1 MMKINELKDGSRG
14 RFTFLLSSL
23 TKGVTSKGATYLS
36 CVLQDKTGSMDAK
49 YWSPSSEEV
58 KMLKPGMVLEVD
70 GEVLNYNKQLQM
82 KINAVKVIDRSQI
95 DLNDFIKEGDI
106 PRSELKKKI
115 TGIIDSFENQTLK
128 TLILKVMEHYEL
140 DFYNYPA
147 AAKIHHDFVGGLA
160 THVWGMIRLSLAI
173 CECYPSLNKELL
185 ITGVILHDIGKCVEL
200 SGPVITEYTVEGRL
214 LGHISIMQAIVAEI
228 AHENGLEGEEIMLVR
243 HMILSHH
250 GEYEYGSPV
259 LPMIP
264 EAEILHYIDNIDAR
278 MNVITKAY
286 EGVNEGEFTSR
297 QFALEN
303 RSFYKSHLK

>member
-1 MMKINELKDGSRG
+1 MIKLNEIQDGTKGKFIALISN
-14 RFTFLLSSL
+14 L
-23 TKGVTSKGATYLS
+23 TKGVTNKGATYLS
-36 CVLQDKTGSMDAK
+36 LVLQDKSGNVDAK
-49 YWSPSSEEV
+49 YWSPTPEQVSSI
-58 KMLKPGMVLEVD
+58 KAGMIVEIE
-70 GEVLNYNKQLQM
+70 GEILSYNKQLQM
-82 KINAVKVIDRSQI
+82 KVNSLKVIDRSSV

-106 PRSELKKKI
+106 PRAELKKNI
-115 TGIIDSFENQTLK
+115 RAVIQSFENKTLQ

-160 THVWGMIRLSLAI
+160 THVWGMMKLANSI
-173 CECYPSLNKELL
+173 CDCYPMLDRELL
-185 ITGVILHDIGKCVEL
+185 LTGVLLHDIGKCIEL
-200 SGPVITEYTVEGRL
+200 SGPVITEYTIEGKL

-228 AHENGLEGEEIMLVR
+228 AKENNLQDEEVLLVR

-278 MNVITKAY
+278 MNVLTKAY
-286 EGVNEGEFTSR
+286 EGVEKGDFTPR
-297 QFALEN
+297 LFALEN
-303 RSFYKSHLK
+303 RAFYKAKNK

>member
-1 MMKINELKDGSRG
+1 MMKINELVDGTRG
-14 RFTFLLSSL
+14 KFCALISSL
-23 TKGVTSKGATYLS
+23 NKGVTAKGATYLS
-36 CVLQDKTGSMDAK
+36 FVLQDKTGNIDAK
-49 YWSPSSEEV
+49 FWSPSADEV
-58 KMLKPGMVLEVD
+58 ATLKAGMVVEID
-70 GEVLNYNKQLQM
+70 GEVLSYNKQLQM
-82 KINAVKVIDRSQI
+82 KINGVKVIDRSTI

-106 PRSELKKKI
+106 PRSQLKANI
-115 TGIIDSFENQTLK
+115 TEVINSFENQKLK

-160 THVWGMIRLSLAI
+160 THVWGMMKLAMSI

-185 ITGVILHDIGKCVEL
+185 LTGVILHDIGKCVEL
-200 SGPVITEYTVEGRL
+200 SGPVITEYTVEGKL
-214 LGHISIMQAIVAEI
+214 LGHISIMQAIVAQV
-228 AHENGLEGEEIMLVR
+228 AKENGIEGEEVILVR

-250 GEYEYGSPV
+250 GEYEYGSPI

-278 MNVITKAY
+278 MNVLAKAY
-286 EGVNEGEFTSR
+286 DGVKEGEFTSR

-303 RSFYKSHLK
+303 RAFYKSKL

>member
-1 MMKINELKDGSRG
+1 MMKMNELVDGTRG
-14 RFTFLLSSL
+14 KFRALISSL
-23 TKGVTSKGATYLS
+23 NKGVTAKGATYLS
-36 CVLQDKTGSMDAK
+36 FVLQDKTGSIDAK
-49 YWSPSSEEV
+49 YWSPSTDEV
-58 KMLKPGMVLEVD
+58 ANLKAGMVIEFD
-70 GEVLNYNKQLQM
+70 GEVLSYNKQLQM
-82 KINAVKVIDRSQI
+82 KINGVKIIDRSTI

-106 PRSELKKKI
+106 PRSQLKANI
-115 TGIIDSFENQTLK
+115 TEVINSFENIKLK

-160 THVWGMIRLSLAI
+160 THVWGMMKLAMSI

-185 ITGVILHDIGKCVEL
+185 LTGVILHDIGKCIEL
-200 SGPVITEYTVEGRL
+200 SGPVITEYTVEGKL
-214 LGHISIMQAIVAEI
+214 LGHISIMQAIVAQVAKDNNI
-228 AHENGLEGEEIMLVR
+228 EGEEVILVR

-250 GEYEYGSPV
+250 GEYEYGSPI

-278 MNVITKAY
+278 MNVLAKAY
-286 EGVNEGEFTSR
+286 DGVKEGEFTSR

-303 RSFYKSHLK
+303 RAFYKSKLK

>member
-1 MMKINELKDGSRG
+1 MKKINELTDGMRG
-14 RFTFLLSSL
+14 KFLVLLNSL

-36 CVLQDKTGSMDAK
+36 CVLQDKTGSIDAK
-49 YWSPSSEEV
+49 YWSPTPEQIAH
-58 KMLKPGMVLEVD
+58 LKPGMILEVD

-82 KINAVKVIDRSQI
+82 KINNVIVIDRSSV

-106 PRSELKKKI
+106 PRGELKKRI
-115 TGIIDSFENQTLK
+115 SEVIDAFENKTLK
-128 TLILKVMEHYEL
+128 TLILKVMEHFEL

-160 THVWGMIRLSLAI
+160 THVWGMIRLAVSI

-185 ITGVILHDIGKCVEL
+185 LTGVILHDIGKCVEL
-200 SGPVITEYTVEGRL
+200 SGPVITEYTVEGKL
-214 LGHISIMQAIVAEI
+214 LGHISIMQAVVAQI
-228 AHENGLEGEEIMLVR
+228 AHENELEGEEIMLVR

-278 MNVITKAY
+278 MNVLAKAY

-303 RSFYKSHLK
+303 RAFYKSHLK